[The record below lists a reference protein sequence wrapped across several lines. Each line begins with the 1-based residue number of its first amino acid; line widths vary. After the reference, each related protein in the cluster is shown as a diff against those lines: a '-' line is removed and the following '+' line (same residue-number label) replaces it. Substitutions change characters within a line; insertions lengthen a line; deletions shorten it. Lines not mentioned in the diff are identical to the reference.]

1 MKRRTLAILLAATM
15 VVGLAGCSS
24 SSSSSDSPTAAA
36 DSAETTAETSDS
48 SGDTADADSTT
59 EKVFR
64 YSVSTEPT
72 TLDPTKGNSI
82 GDNEIQHAI
91 TEGLVRNTAG
101 EITPGIAETWEIS
114 DDGLTYT
121 FHLREDSY
129 WSDGEQI
136 TAQDFVYSLQ
146 RLMDPDTAS
155 PYAFIGEYIKNGLA
169 VETGE
174 MDPSELGVTA
184 EDDFTL
190 VVELENPTSY
200 FLSLIGSSGQFA
212 PLRQDVVEEYGTE
225 FAATADKNVYS
236 GPYKL
241 VSSENNEYIFEPNE
255 YYWDAESI
263 NLDRVELSVIDNTD
277 TALAMYEAGDLDYV
291 SVPTAYVE
299 SYSDTAICWTNGN
312 VDYLLFNFDCDNE
325 AIQNKNFRLAINYA
339 LSRTEYN
346 TLANSGVYDG
356 YVGLVFS
363 GLTVGDS
370 TYGETYD
377 LSSYSYPVDGDQ
389 DKAQEYLAAAM
400 EELGVSDA
408 SELSVTI
415 TITDSE
421 STKKQGEVIQ
431 DLLQTALGIT
441 VNLEQRTYSEM
452 YSGVLDVGDYE
463 MAFTGWGPDY
473 DDPYTYLELFLGTG
487 NYNYANYNNEEFDE
501 LLNASVTE
509 TDETARMDMLNQAEQ
524 ILMEDGAFV
533 PLQQRNA
540 WYLVDDD
547 VTGLNFYFCSVNID
561 WVYVDIVS

>member
-15 VVGLAGCSS
+15 VIGLAGCSS
-24 SSSSSDSPTAAA
+24 SSSSSSDSTTAAA
-36 DSAETTAETSDS
+36 DSSETSDS
-48 SGDTADADSTT
+48 SGDTAAADSTT

-91 TEGLVRNTAG
+91 TEGLVRNTNG

-121 FHLREDSY
+121 FHLREDAY
-129 WSDGEQI
+129 WSDGVQI
-136 TAQDFVYSLQ
+136 TAADFVYSWQ

-174 MDPSELGVTA
+174 MDPSELAVTA
-184 EDDFTL
+184 EDDYTL

-212 PLRQDVVEEYGTE
+212 PLRQDIVEEYGTE

-255 YYWDAESI
+255 YYWDADSI
-263 NLDRVELSVIDNTD
+263 NLDRVELSVVENTD
-277 TALAMYEAGDLDYV
+277 TALALYESGELDYV
-291 SVPTAYVE
+291 QIPNAYVANYE
-299 SYSDTAICWTNGN
+299 GEDNTFMNGN
-312 VDYLLFNFDCDNE
+312 VDYLLINFESTNE
-325 AIQNKNFRLAINYA
+325 ALNNLNFRMALNYA
-339 LSRTEYN
+339 LNRTEYN

-356 YVGLVFS
+356 YTGLVFS
-363 GLTVGDS
+363 GLTAKDS
-370 TYGETYD
+370 TYGEVYD
-377 LSSYSYPVDGDQ
+377 LDSYSFPVDGDQ
-389 DKAQEYLAAAM
+389 EKALEYLEAAM

-408 SELSVTI
+408 SELSVDI
-415 TITDSE
+415 TCSDSE
-421 STKKQGEVIQ
+421 STKKQCEVIQ

-441 VNLEQRTYSEM
+441 VTITQVTYSEL
-452 YSGVLDVGDYE
+452 YATTLPNGEYE
-463 MAFTGWGPDY
+463 LGFTGWGADY
-473 DDPYTYLELFLGTG
+473 DDPYSYLELFYGPSS
-487 NYNYANYNNEEFDE
+487 YNNSFYHNDE
-501 LLNASVTE
+501 YDALLESSVTE
-509 TDETARMDMLNQAEQ
+509 TDTDARMDILNQCEQ
-524 ILMEDGAFV
+524 MIMADAAFI
-533 PLQQRNA
+533 PLQRRTVH
-540 WYLVDDD
+540 YLVDDD
-547 VTGLNFYFCSVNID
+547 VTGLNFYFCSINID